1 MSYFGNIL
9 RSLGTSLKGMAIVIR
24 HLTTRK
30 VTRGYPDPKNEYV
43 LPERARNRLYVNMDD
58 CIGCDKCARACPVNC
73 IMIDTVKQ
81 VPGEDLGVTSNGK
94 KKALWVTRFD
104 IDMAQCCFCSLCIW
118 PCPTECIVMTE
129 AFEYSETERG
139 NLIYHFA
146 TMDESEVKLHEDNWK
161 NWEVEAAALRAKQ
174 AAERAAKTQ
183 QATAAAQASEPAA
196 TGIKPPPHMMRKP
209 QPGASDADTPST
221 EGGAAA

>member
-1 MSYFGNIL
+1 
-9 RSLGTSLKGMAIVIR
+9 MAVVLS

-30 VTRGYPDPKNEYV
+30 VTRGYPEPHDEYV

-73 IMIDTVKQ
+73 IEIDTVKAI
-81 VPGEDLGVTSNGK
+81 PGEDLGVTSNGK

-104 IDMAQCCFCSLCIW
+104 IDMAKCCFCSLCIW

-129 AFEYSETERG
+129 SFEYSEFERE

-146 TMDESEVKLHEDNWK
+146 TMDRTEAHLHEDNWK
-161 NWEVEAAALRAKQ
+161 NWEVEATALRAKQ
-174 AAERAAKTQ
+174 AAERAAKTAA
-183 QATAAAQASEPAA
+183 ATAAGAGA
-196 TGIKPPPHMMRKP
+196 TESGLKPPQHMMRK
-209 QPGASDADTPST
+209 QSGGAPSADR
-221 EGGAAA
+221 EGGERA